1 MGTAVSW
8 MDSSPSSLPQ
18 PIHARNLILSLSR
31 PRDSARKPF
40 TIPSPE
46 KLTEAKASF
55 VPPFLEMDPSF
66 FFFSIEIK
74 SRADDSSILDRK

>member
-18 PIHARNLILSLSR
+18 PIHARNLILSLTR

-46 KLTEAKASF
+46 KLTRDHGGKGELRS
-55 VPPFLEMDPSF
+55 SF
-66 FFFSIEIK
+66 FGNGSEFFLL
-74 SRADDSSILDRK
+74 LD